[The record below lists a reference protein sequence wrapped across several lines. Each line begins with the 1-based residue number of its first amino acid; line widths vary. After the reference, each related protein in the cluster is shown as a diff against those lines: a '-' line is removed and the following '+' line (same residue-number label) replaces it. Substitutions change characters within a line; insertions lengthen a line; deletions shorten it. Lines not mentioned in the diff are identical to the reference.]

1 MNFLR
6 FSTLL
11 ETFLAEGT
19 DEQKAF
25 FKAYKEKDTQS
36 NYKND
41 NGRESNDGIM
51 IDSENVGTTID
62 HIISALPEQLLEK
75 ENLFVSAFVDAVI
88 DYSEHSEQDIISFL
102 NWWEETGK
110 YKKVSFPEGT
120 DSITVS
126 TIHKSKGLEFKVVL
140 IPYTNWNFYE
150 ASTPSKPKREWMKIK
165 SDNDFFNGIN
175 AEIIPPM
182 LPIEITSDL
191 ERTIF
196 TEALESNQ
204 KQQRVDQLNKTYVAF
219 TRAKNVLIV
228 YVPEP
233 KKKNSESISEILKKT
248 IKEMID
254 EDTIDKKAKSLSA
267 DERKLLQAPILFPSK
282 DNPQKLEIGT
292 LPSYQEI
299 EEEKKDVEKKKTE
312 QKKMPVYKS
321 YDLSKKFT
329 EYFKPVKD
337 DSFDPKDARE
347 KGTFL
352 HNVLC
357 DIEEPEDL
365 DWAFLKWK
373 TAVRLDEK
381 ISAEWKSILKRVI
394 SQKEVYNWFHD
405 FVKVINEQSI
415 VILNEKE
422 EEETRRP
429 DRVVITKDG
438 YTDIIDYK
446 TGEEHSSSHSNQV
459 KKYVT
464 AYRNAGFKKVRGFI
478 WYIYSGKIVTV
489 DDGLTATQILYNDE
503 KK

>member
-1 MNFLR
+1 
-6 FSTLL
+6 
-11 ETFLAEGT
+11 
-19 DEQKAF
+19 
-25 FKAYKEKDTQS
+25 
-36 NYKND
+36 
-41 NGRESNDGIM
+41 
-51 IDSENVGTTID
+51 
-62 HIISALPEQLLEK
+62 
-75 ENLFVSAFVDAVI
+75 
-88 DYSEHSEQDIISFL
+88 
-102 NWWEETGK
+102 
-110 YKKVSFPEGT
+110 
-120 DSITVS
+120 
-126 TIHKSKGLEFKVVL
+126 
-140 IPYTNWNFYE
+140 
-150 ASTPSKPKREWMKIK
+150 
-165 SDNDFFNGIN
+165 
-175 AEIIPPM
+175 
-182 LPIEITSDL
+182 
-191 ERTIF
+191 
-196 TEALESNQ
+196 
-204 KQQRVDQLNKTYVAF
+204 
-219 TRAKNVLIV
+219 
-228 YVPEP
+228 
-233 KKKNSESISEILKKT
+233 
-248 IKEMID
+248 
-254 EDTIDKKAKSLSA
+254 
-267 DERKLLQAPILFPSK
+267 
-282 DNPQKLEIGT
+282 
-292 LPSYQEI
+292 
-299 EEEKKDVEKKKTE
+299 
-312 QKKMPVYKS
+312 MPVYKS

-337 DSFDPKDARE
+337 DSFDPRDARE

-415 VILNEKE
+415 VISN
-422 EEETRRP
+422 EETRRP

-464 AYRNAGFKKVRGFI
+464 AYHNAGFKKVRGFI